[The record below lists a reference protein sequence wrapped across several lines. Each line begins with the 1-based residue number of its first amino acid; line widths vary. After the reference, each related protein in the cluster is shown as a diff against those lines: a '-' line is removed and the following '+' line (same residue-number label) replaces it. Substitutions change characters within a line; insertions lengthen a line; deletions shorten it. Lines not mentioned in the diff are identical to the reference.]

1 MEKAAVDFIFKYGI
15 FYKMDQENLKEN
27 SDKFE
32 YEKSLK
38 KPTNLFINKINFID
52 IYLNRPLASLLV
64 HAVFNTRVTP
74 NGLTYFSFFLGLL
87 GVFFFSRGEFLY
99 LILGGVCAQLSS
111 IIDGADG
118 MLARAK
124 NMCSDYGANLDLFLD
139 RITDFSLL
147 VGISLGANIYFKNP
161 RLLILGLLT
170 AGLYMLQI
178 NLFYLTKSY
187 LQKKDRGE
195 TGEARAIVL
204 FFMLIFAIAAR
215 PDIFIYLALAVTV
228 TINACRVFYFI
239 SLRKKI

>member
-1 MEKAAVDFIFKYGI
+1 MN
-15 FYKMDQENLKEN
+15 QENLKDN
-27 SDKFE
+27 NDKFK
-32 YEKSLK
+32 YQKSLK
-38 KPTNLFINKINFID
+38 RPTNPFINKIKFVD
-52 IYLNRPLASLLV
+52 FYLNRPIASLMV
-64 HAVFNTRVTP
+64 RAVFNTRVTP
-74 NGLTYFSFFLGLL
+74 NALTYISFFFGLL
-87 GVFFFSRGEFLY
+87 GAFFFSRGEYLY
-99 LILGGVCAQLSS
+99 IILGGVCAQVSS

-187 LQKKDRGE
+187 LQVKDRGD

-204 FFMLIFAIAAR
+204 LFMLIFAIASR
-215 PDIFIYLALAVTV
+215 PDIFIYLALAVTA
-228 TINACRVFYFI
+228 TINACRLFYFI

>member
-1 MEKAAVDFIFKYGI
+1 MKD
-15 FYKMDQENLKEN
+15 NN
-27 SDKFE
+27 DKFE

-38 KPTNLFINKINFID
+38 KPSNPFIKKIKFVD
-52 IYLNRPLASLLV
+52 FYLNRPLASLMV
-64 HAVFNTRVTP
+64 RAVFNTRVTP
-74 NGLTYFSFFLGLL
+74 NGLTYISSFLGLL
-87 GVFFFSRGEFLY
+87 GAFFFSRGEYLY

-147 VGISLGANIYFKNP
+147 VGVSLGANIYFKNP

-187 LQKKDRGE
+187 LQKKDRGD

-204 FFMLIFAIAAR
+204 FFMLIFAIAGR
-215 PDIFIYLALAVTV
+215 PDIFIYLALAVTA

-239 SLRKKI
+239 SLGRK